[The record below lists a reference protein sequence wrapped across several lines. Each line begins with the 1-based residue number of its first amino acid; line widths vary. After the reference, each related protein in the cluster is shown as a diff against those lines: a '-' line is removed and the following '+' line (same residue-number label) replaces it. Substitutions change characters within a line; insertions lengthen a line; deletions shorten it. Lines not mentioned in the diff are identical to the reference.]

1 MGTSGCLLGC
11 HDVSRKQRATTLRR
25 QSGKRDEPIQG
36 GKGIFP
42 LVSCFQELPE
52 VFWQTICDSVA
63 AMQEF
68 FNQLL
73 DAKMHVGDLA
83 QLSCLLAIY
92 PPDLRQSPKD
102 CLEEQVAQY
111 WSASRDRID
120 RWQFHLHSFVE
131 NPNSSPHQKT
141 AANLSLETR
150 HPDEATL
157 GLSAVPLMVEIIL
170 SEPLTRV
177 WAAIFTG
184 SAQNLS
190 CRQYQN
196 DRAHYG
202 SVPEHIVRLHHA
214 IRQETMGRLEGI
226 VTDATEREYLENLA
240 RRTLRWTDLLLA
252 HTEQSYAASRFAPD
266 PERCLEFAED
276 LQMQMQSQ
284 QQHTAVLT
292 IASARQAI
300 CEELPTCAFSE
311 QLNFRIGS
319 AVLQSCGSNDLDIL
333 GLLDPL
339 WTTRLFATLA
349 HCEGLLKES
358 LNDPPAMPL
367 PCAH

>member
-1 MGTSGCLLGC
+1 
-11 HDVSRKQRATTLRR
+11 
-25 QSGKRDEPIQG
+25 
-36 GKGIFP
+36 
-42 LVSCFQELPE
+42 
-52 VFWQTICDSVA
+52 
-63 AMQEF
+63 MQEF

-73 DAKMHVGDLA
+73 DAKMHARDLA

-92 PPDLRQSPKD
+92 PPDLRESSKD
-102 CLEEQVAQY
+102 CLEEQAAQY

-131 NPNSSPHQKT
+131 NPNSSPHRKT
-141 AANLSLETR
+141 AANLGLGMR
-150 HPDEATL
+150 HTDEATL
-157 GLSAVPLMVEIIL
+157 GLSALPLLVEMIL

-196 DRAHYG
+196 DRGHYG
-202 SVPEHIVRLHHA
+202 NVPEHVVRLHHA

-226 VTDATEREYLENLA
+226 VTDATEREYLEKLA

-266 PERCLEFAED
+266 PGRCLDFAED
-276 LQMQMQSQ
+276 LRGQLAEQHGQ
-284 QQHTAVLT
+284 QTAALS
-292 IASARQAI
+292 IATARRAI
-300 CEELPTCAFSE
+300 CDQLPSHTFSA
-311 QLNFRIGS
+311 QLNFNIG
-319 AVLQSCGSNDLDIL
+319 AAILQSCSCRDLEHV

-339 WTTRLFATLA
+339 WTMRLLATLS
-349 HCEGLLKES
+349 HCEGLLKET
-358 LNDPPAMPL
+358 LDDPPAIPL
-367 PCAH
+367 PCGH